1 MEIKKTLDGSSLTME
16 IIGRLDTVT
25 APEFEKAVQSS
36 LDGVDTLFV
45 DLKELNYV
53 ASAGLRSLMMA
64 QKKMNQ
70 KNGTMTIGHVQPQ
83 VQEIFEMTGF
93 DEFLTIEK

>member
-1 MEIKKTLDGSSLTME
+1 MEIKKTSDGSTLTME
-16 IIGRLDTVT
+16 IIGRLDAVT

-36 LDGVDTLFV
+36 LDGVDNLFV

-53 ASAGLRSLMMA
+53 ASAGLRSLMVA

-70 KNGTMTIGHVQPQ
+70 KNGTMTICHVQPQ